1 MTSPQQSFK
10 MFNGV
15 INVLFILELLSII
28 RRMVMVFISLFLQT
42 CYVPILKTA
51 WRLVVLVREI
61 TTELQIVRG
70 TIVTP
75 AKTMTI

>member
-1 MTSPQQSFK
+1 MTSAQQSFK

-42 CYVPILKTA
+42 WYVPILKTA
-51 WRLVVLVREI
+51 WRLVDLVREI
-61 TTELQIVRG
+61 TTELQILSEG
-70 TIVTP
+70 L
-75 AKTMTI
+75 